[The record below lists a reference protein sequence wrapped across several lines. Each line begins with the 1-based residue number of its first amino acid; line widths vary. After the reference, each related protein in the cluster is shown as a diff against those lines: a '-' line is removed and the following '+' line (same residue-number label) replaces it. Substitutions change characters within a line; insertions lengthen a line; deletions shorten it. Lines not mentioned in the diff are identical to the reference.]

1 VSIRV
6 LLVDDEQLVRTGFRM
21 ILESTDDI
29 VVVGE
34 ASTGVEA
41 LTAAGRLSPD
51 VVLMDVR
58 MPVMDGIEA
67 TQRLMES
74 EHPPRVLVLTTFDLD
89 DYVHRALQVGASGF
103 LLKDLSA
110 AGLAEAVRVVFAGEA
125 LLAPSATRRLVERYR
140 SQPLADSHALEMLT
154 GRELEV
160 LQAVVRGRT
169 NTEIAAELYLAG
181 PTVKTYV
188 GRLLA
193 KLEARDR
200 VHLVILGYAMGL
212 DLRRS

>member
-29 VVVGE
+29 LVVGE
-34 ASTGVEA
+34 AGTGADA
-41 LTAAGRLSPD
+41 LTATSRLAPD
-51 VVLMDVR
+51 VVLMDIR

-67 TQRLMES
+67 TRRLMES
-74 EHPPRVLVLTTFDLD
+74 DHPPRVVVLTTFDLD

-110 AGLAEAVRVVFAGEA
+110 AGLAEAVRVAHAGEA
-125 LLAPSATRRLVERYR
+125 LLAPSATRRLIERYR
-140 SQPLADSHALEMLT
+140 SQPVADASALDGLT
-154 GRELEV
+154 DRELDV
-160 LQAVVRGRT
+160 LRAVVRGRT
-169 NTEIAAELYLAG
+169 NAEIAAELYLAG
-181 PTVKTYV
+181 PTVKTYI

-193 KLEARDR
+193 KLGARDR
-200 VHLVILGYAMGL
+200 VHLVIRGYASGL
-212 DLRRS
+212 DAGPR